1 MSNPAEITSFRGAF
15 LFRDTGL
22 GNNAVNAYDD
32 AGQVPSPAGGTAV
45 ANVLANDWVAGAP
58 ATLANVNM
66 TQESSTS
73 PGVTLDLADGSV
85 DVAPGT
91 TATTHTLIYK
101 ICAKANPANC
111 DGAAVRVTVPPY
123 VVKAVND
130 TGSIS
135 PAVGGSAI
143 ASVLS
148 NDTVGSARA
157 TTANVTVV
165 QISSTSGGVT
175 LDPSDGSV
183 DVAIGTANGT
193 YSLLYRICEIANP
206 SNCDQAT
213 ATVTVIPNVV
223 DAVDDSARASSKT
236 GGVAIA
242 SVLVND
248 KVGTAR
254 ATAATVRLSMVSAP
268 IPGITLDVNTG
279 AVLVAPKTQSG
290 LYSFVYQ
297 ICEIVSPANCD
308 RATVALDLSGK

>member
-1 MSNPAEITSFRGAF
+1 M
-15 LFRDTGL
+15 
-22 GNNAVNAYDD
+22 
-32 AGQVPSPAGGTAV
+32 
-45 ANVLANDWVAGAP
+45 
-58 ATLANVNM
+58 
-66 TQESSTS
+66 
-73 PGVTLDLADGSV
+73 PGKTC
-85 DVAPGT
+85 T
-91 TATTHTLIYK
+91 
-101 ICAKANPANC
+101 
-111 DGAAVRVTVPPY
+111 VTVPPY

-157 TTANVTVV
+157 TAANVTVV

-242 SVLVND
+242 TVLVND

-254 ATAATVRLSMVSAP
+254 ATAATVRLSMVSSP